1 MEENKLIKNFIT
13 ISFIM
18 IAIHSLGMLYQFI
31 VQAPIFA
38 IIIKLIYIILFSILL
53 ITLYKKKQIAPF
65 IGILLAV
72 TTFIISI
79 KYLELLNI
87 VIAGI
92 IAYYS
97 YKLYYMNNTKKIYK
111 NINTQKNITNNQKA
125 KIKNKV
131 L

>member
-1 MEENKLIKNFIT
+1 MEEKKLIKNFIT

-18 IAIHSLGMLYQFI
+18 IAIHFLGMIYQFI

-38 IIIKLIYIILFSILL
+38 IIIKLTYIILFSIL
-53 ITLYKKKQIAPF
+53 IIALYKKKQIAPF
-65 IGILLAV
+65 IGILLAI

-87 VIAGI
+87 AIAGI

-97 YKLYYMNNTKKIYK
+97 YKLYYMNNTKKLYK
-111 NINTQKNITNNQKA
+111 DINIQKKINTKQNQK
-125 KIKNKV
+125 IKKNV